1 MRSSK
6 VSSTR
11 SAVLAIVVASAFL
24 LSATARQNAAALYQS
39 GLYAEE
45 IEGNLQK
52 AIGIYERVLKEF
64 PGSAET
70 AASAQLHIGLCYEKM
85 GLDKAQEAYERV
97 IRNYPGQ
104 AAAVATAREKLDNI
118 LRARSPSKKG
128 ERELTIRQVQT
139 PADWE
144 GPGVVSPNGKYV
156 ADIHGDTGDL
166 WISELSTGNQRRLTD
181 EGKDYSQY
189 GFGPRWSPDSA
200 RLAFTWVNAKNV
212 AELREVA
219 LDGSRPRVLISG
231 GDGRWVQPRDWSP
244 DGRQILMTAYVYKQR
259 SQELNLVSVADGS
272 VRTLKISADRSLAP
286 ADCFF
291 SPDGQAVACSRP
303 SRKGARERDVFL
315 LSVDGGHE
323 SPLIEH
329 PADDELLGW
338 LPDGRGILFGSDRSG
353 TVDIWTVPVDKG
365 QVRGAPTLVKRGVGP
380 ITPLGLTRGGA
391 FYYRTPGSFM
401 DVYTAGLDSKTG
413 KVVGSPKKEPLPYE
427 GHNMMPDW
435 SPDGN
440 RLAYVSR
447 RPGEKL
453 WILCVY
459 SADTGKVREYRLDK
473 TYAYPRWS
481 PDGRHLYV
489 QATVADGQGIY
500 RLDVERGDVTPVVTA
515 GEGDYVHDLRVSSDQ
530 KWIVYGRD
538 SKAVCQIV
546 RRNAATG
553 HEQELDR
560 TPFDNSTLTLSPD
573 GRHLALLLR
582 TDENTRVVKVME
594 FPDGTPREIQR
605 FKQTGRWIIDLAWN
619 PDGRFIYYSDNS
631 TGKSGEWRLRRVPV
645 EGGDAQDVG
654 LVMRH
659 YRQISVHP
667 DGARITFSTFPSNP
681 EPSQVWVMENFL
693 PATKR

>member
-1 MRSSK
+1 MKARCLT
-6 VSSTR
+6 VFVTLV
-11 SAVLAIVVASAFL
+11 ALAL
-24 LSATARQNAAALYQS
+24 LSSAAVQQNAAQLYQS
-39 GLYAEE
+39 GVYAEE

-52 AIGIYERVLKEF
+52 AIGIYEQVLKQF
-64 PGSAET
+64 PDSRDT
-70 AASAQLHIGLCYEKM
+70 AASAQLHIGLCYEKL
-85 GLDKAQEAYERV
+85 GLEKAREAFEKV

-104 AAAVATAREKLDNI
+104 AAAVAVAQEKLDNI
-118 LRARSPSKKG
+118 LRARSLSKKG
-128 ERELTIRQVQT
+128 ERELTIRQIQT

-156 ADIHGDTGDL
+156 ADIDGNTGDL

-200 RLAFTWVNAKNV
+200 RLAFTWLNAKNV

-219 LDGSRPRVLISG
+219 LDGSRPRVLG
-231 GDGRWVQPRDWSP
+231 GDGKWGWVQPRDWSP
-244 DGRQILMTAYVYKQR
+244 DGRQILITAYVYKQR
-259 SQELNLVSVADGS
+259 TLDLSLASVADGS
-272 VRTLKISADRSLAP
+272 VRSLKT
-286 ADCFF
+286 F
-291 SPDGQAVACSRP
+291 PDGQAVACSRP

-338 LPDGRGILFGSDRSG
+338 LPDGRGILFASDRSG

-413 KVVGSPKKEPLPYE
+413 KVVGSPKKEPLPFE

-473 TYAYPRWS
+473 TYAYPRWG
-481 PDGRHLYV
+481 PDGRDLYV
-489 QATVADGQGIY
+489 QATVADGQGIH
-500 RLDVERGDVTPVVTA
+500 RMDVERGEVTPVLPAA
-515 GEGDYVHDLRVSSDQ
+515 GEDYLHDLRTSPDR

-538 SKAVCQIV
+538 TKTICQIL
-546 RRNAATG
+546 RRDAATG
-553 HEQELDR
+553 QEKELDR
-560 TPFDNSTLTLSPD
+560 TPFDNGTLAFSAD

-582 TDENTRVVKVME
+582 TDENTRVIKVME
-594 FPDGTPREIQR
+594 FPDGTPREILR
-605 FKQTGRWIIDLAWN
+605 FKQTGRWIIDLAWS
-619 PDGRFIYYSDNS
+619 PDGRFIYYSDNP
-631 TGKSGEWRLRRVPV
+631 TDKTGEWRLRRVLA

-654 LVMRH
+654 LVMRY
-659 YRQISVHP
+659 YRQVSVHP
-667 DGARITFSTFPSNP
+667 DGSRITFSSSPSNP